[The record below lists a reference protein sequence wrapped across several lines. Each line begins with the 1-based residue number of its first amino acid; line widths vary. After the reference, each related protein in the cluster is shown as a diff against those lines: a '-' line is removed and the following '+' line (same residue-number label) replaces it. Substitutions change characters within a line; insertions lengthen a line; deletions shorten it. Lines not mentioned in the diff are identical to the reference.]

1 MTMGS
6 MEKLLK
12 KLKKYRIEVVILTI
26 AFLIAIVSLLI
37 FLNTYQKTD
46 EEIQDFSLRPSSFE
60 EQVGGQAKIY
70 IDVSGSV
77 NKPDSYEASNGIRLK
92 DLIKKA
98 GGLSDSADKSFFARN
113 FNLARI
119 VSDQEKI
126 YVPSVWEVGNGYFVE
141 NQQMLDYNSPGR
153 GIASNAPTDNKINI
167 NSATIEELDTLPGVG
182 KVTAQKII
190 DNRPFGALE
199 ELLNKKIVNKSIFEN
214 IKDLI
219 TI

>member
-1 MTMGS
+1 

-12 KLKKYRIEVVILTI
+12 KLKKYRVEVIILTI
-26 AFLIAIVSLLI
+26 AFLIAVVSLLI

-46 EEIQDFSLRPSSFE
+46 EKIETDSFRLRQDF
-60 EQVGGQAKIY
+60 GGESKIFV
-70 IDVSGSV
+70 DVSGAV
-77 NKPDSYEASNGIRLK
+77 NKPDLYEASNNIRLK
-92 DLIKKA
+92 EIIKKA
-98 GGLSDSADKSFFARN
+98 GGLSESADKSFFARN

-119 VSDQEKI
+119 VIDQEKI
-126 YVPSVWEVGNGYFVE
+126 YVPSVWEVSNGYFSE
-141 NQQMLDYNSPGR
+141 NEQTLDYNSP
-153 GIASNAPTDNKINI
+153 SNNSSLITNNSSLINI
-167 NSATIEELDTLPGVG
+167 NSSAFEELDTLPGVG

-199 ELLNKKIVNKSIFEN
+199 ELLNKKIVNKSVFEN